1 VISEWQREEVRNE
14 TRSRDVNESIE
25 AATDILGAG
34 SPTDTYVCEC
44 GDGACRDPI
53 SLSRPEYEA
62 VRAQATWFA
71 IAINHENPELDRVV
85 EENER
90 FTVVEKW
97 LREAASIARGTDPR
111 SGGGAEPAVR
121 SPTAPSENPAG
132 SSR

>member
-53 SLSRPEYEA
+53 SLSRVEYEA
-62 VRAQATWFA
+62 VRAEATWFA
-71 IAINHENPELDRVV
+71 IATNHENPELDRIV
-85 EENER
+85 EENDR

-111 SGGGAEPAVR
+111 LGGGGEAAVGPT
-121 SPTAPSENPAG
+121 SPKETTS
-132 SSR
+132 